1 MLSSK
6 KNLISAIQLDDFLS
20 CYFLERASK
29 IKIKLP
35 TLHHLQP
42 GKSLCEV
49 ADIVLVNE
57 PTVRYGLKSL
67 VQFDYGGLMVREG
80 RRRKLRLP
88 PIEEEN
94 FKAEINQQHDE
105 KNGGRIVAEDI
116 QNLLF
121 SKFDCNDSISGVYPL
136 LDRLNIVW
144 ISGRPK
150 HPKHSEEATAKF
162 KELVPEELK
171 KIQQDYPKVKQE
183 VWRQDESRIGPP
195 GSLSRVW
202 ASKGIRPLVV
212 RQKQFLSAYIYAVCA
227 QKDTGYAL
235 VLAEANADMMPI
247 HLDLIAEN
255 IDEDPT
261 AIILMDHAS

>member
-1 MLSSK
+1 
-6 KNLISAIQLDDFLS
+6 
-20 CYFLERASK
+20 
-29 IKIKLP
+29 
-35 TLHHLQP
+35 
-42 GKSLCEV
+42 
-49 ADIVLVNE
+49 
-57 PTVRYGLKSL
+57 
-67 VQFDYGGLMVREG
+67 MVREG

-121 SKFDCNDSISGVYPL
+121 SKFDCNDSISGVQPL

-183 VWRQDESRIGPP
+183 
-195 GSLSRVW
+195 
-202 ASKGIRPLVV
+202 
-212 RQKQFLSAYIYAVCA
+212 AV
-227 QKDTGYAL
+227 
-235 VLAEANADMMPI
+235 
-247 HLDLIAEN
+247 
-255 IDEDPT
+255 
-261 AIILMDHAS
+261 